1 MEEIINSLEKIIALI
16 ERLSKLQ
23 LLTLAI
29 ILMSALSVILINQ
42 FPFINDKL
50 SDMKTLYMIA
60 VITAC
65 ITSSIFAV
73 RAIAGILKYSPRR
86 AQRVINNVLREMKT
100 LTPDEL
106 ALLKYVYDTQRS
118 AVYIPGTG
126 ACLSLLKKGYLR
138 LILDMVC
145 KRWTSPKEPPCL
157 CYFCELQ
164 TNLRPL
170 IRSHY
175 NAIDWKNTP
184 APDYDKYQ
192 ES

>member
-1 MEEIINSLEKIIALI
+1 M
-16 ERLSKLQ
+16 Q

-73 RAIAGILKYSPRR
+73 RAVAGILRYSPRR
-86 AQRVINNVLREMKT
+86 AQRVINNVLREIKT

-118 AVYIPGTG
+118 AVYIPVNASAGLT
-126 ACLSLLKKGYLR
+126 LWNKGYLR
-138 LILDMVC
+138 QVVNNYFPRVHG
-145 KRWTSPKEPPCL
+145 KAGRFTTPCYL
-157 CYFCELQ
+157 FELQ

-175 NAIDWKNTP
+175 NAIDWKNIP